1 MNKLYQNKYVKY
13 KNKYLQLKYQNIKG
27 GSRNNEVNYI
37 KNTFSDIDD
46 AISDIDDTI
55 SDINNTISDMSSTIK
70 KDDVN
75 DGKYMTIKK
84 EDVNDGKH
92 MTIKKEDVK
101 TDNIICDPS
110 KIIFKFKVNTLEF
123 EFPLTVCKT
132 NIKNKELSYIHPIF
146 LMNLITFIK
155 SKTKQPFYI
164 KTGFPLF
171 DFIDLSNL
179 NKIDDTT
186 GYLTTESIK
195 YLSQIYSLID
205 FKKIH
210 KVHLINNVE
219 FNMIKNIDIDFNN
232 ITKYDFELIN
242 TLYILSSDTQSNN
255 GYLNYLKYNQYLLA
269 SKYNITDIVV
279 QSGGNEI
286 DGNEIDGT
294 SNGLIKLPIKQYNFE
309 CDNDNIKCLISGSDN
324 MNLKYNFLDNK
335 NKFFV
340 SIKRTKLKEMKSL
353 DFNFTEIFNNISGNH
368 ANWFNANKINIYD
381 FMTFNNYGPILK
393 KLFLF
398 YVLYYHL
405 QNYFQDDSIL
415 EDNYIKVLMIN
426 SIKYNDKHNNNDY
439 ISITKE
445 RFTIKELL
453 YDPKTSHPSK
463 ESYNKITKLIQIFTN
478 FSDYKQRLNYVRLKI
493 LYMLIEKNEY
503 SVPLDLKLDIDDTD
517 IKMLCLIV
525 DPMFFLKYKPEQ
537 LEELLKI
544 NPHIY
549 HIIKA
554 LKVKVKS
561 FYDQLNKLN
570 TNIPDISDI
579 QKLES
584 SKLYQEWLSSISV
597 K

>member
-1 MNKLYQNKYVKY
+1 
-13 KNKYLQLKYQNIKG
+13 
-27 GSRNNEVNYI
+27 
-37 KNTFSDIDD
+37 
-46 AISDIDDTI
+46 
-55 SDINNTISDMSSTIK
+55 
-70 KDDVN
+70 
-75 DGKYMTIKK
+75 
-84 EDVNDGKH
+84 
-92 MTIKKEDVK
+92 
-101 TDNIICDPS
+101 
-110 KIIFKFKVNTLEF
+110 
-123 EFPLTVCKT
+123 
-132 NIKNKELSYIHPIF
+132 
-146 LMNLITFIK
+146 
-155 SKTKQPFYI
+155 
-164 KTGFPLF
+164 
-171 DFIDLSNL
+171 
-179 NKIDDTT
+179 
-186 GYLTTESIK
+186 
-195 YLSQIYSLID
+195 
-205 FKKIH
+205 
-210 KVHLINNVE
+210 
-219 FNMIKNIDIDFNN
+219 
-232 ITKYDFELIN
+232 
-242 TLYILSSDTQSNN
+242 
-255 GYLNYLKYNQYLLA
+255 
-269 SKYNITDIVV
+269 
-279 QSGGNEI
+279 
-286 DGNEIDGT
+286 
-294 SNGLIKLPIKQYNFE
+294 
-309 CDNDNIKCLISGSDN
+309 
-324 MNLKYNFLDNK
+324 MNLKYKFLDNK

-353 DFNFTEIFNNISGNH
+353 DFNFTEILLNISGNH

-405 QNYFQDDSIL
+405 QNYFEDDSIL

-426 SIKYNDKHNNNDY
+426 SIKYNDKHNNNY

-445 RFTIKELL
+445 RFTLKELL
-453 YDPKTSHPSK
+453 YDAKTSYPSK
-463 ESYNKITKLIQIFTN
+463 ESYNKITKLIKFFTN

-493 LYMLIEKNEY
+493 LYLLIEKNGY

-517 IKMLCLIV
+517 IKKLCLIV

-554 LKVKVKS
+554 LKVKVKL